1 MNTIQDKVNKDNEN
15 KFVIIYDWMT
25 KELELT
31 KTEAYVYAIVYSF
44 TKDGYG
50 TFYASLETLAERAG
64 SDKAYMS
71 RTLNRLTEIGLLKK
85 NVIRQPNGDMTS
97 YEINKNY
104 AIKPKSSDTQ
114 KRPMGV
120 VKNTTAQKN
129 EPDCRNENIQ
139 ETDTVVKKTT
149 PVVKKTTPVVKKTTN
164 NNIYN
169 NINNNFILSPE
180 GENET
185 KNLKFMTKEAG
196 DVLLPYLGISED
208 DFCQKDNL
216 VCFYENWIDKLLS
229 VDNCGK
235 TIFDFLQNLG
245 LGYDDATGTIIVVNK
260 NNFVPTDTS
269 VDTTKIP
276 LQTNE
281 NSPRNGFLSKVRE
294 LSTRPGNQ
302 TKGSSVSSSE
312 NKPLSDSQ
320 LVKKHFLENK
330 KKLFDAGKVASA
342 AEAVNNQV
350 INTRISDLFKSGVT
364 VEQFYSVLDYMATQQ
379 WHVETVGYRLSVLLS
394 NSVFFRVLNDPKAIP
409 VKKPEMKNIRQRTPE
424 EIFGVCK
431 KCGEVLN
438 SFGTCTFCD

>member
-15 KFVIIYDWMT
+15 KFVIIYDWMI

-50 TFYASLETLAERAG
+50 TFYASLETLAERVG

-71 RTLNRLTEIGLLKK
+71 RTLNRLTEAGLLKK
-85 NVIRQPNGDMTS
+85 TTVRQPNGDMTS
-97 YEINKNY
+97 YEINKEY
-104 AIKPKSSDTQ
+104 VIEPKSSE
-114 KRPMGV
+114 KEERPIGV
-120 VKNTTAQKN
+120 VKNTTVQKSQN
-129 EPDCRNENIQ
+129 ETCCENDNDI
-139 ETDTVVKKTT
+139 EKDA
-149 PVVKKTTPVVKKTTN
+149 VVKKTTPVVKKTTN

-169 NINNNFILSPE
+169 NTNNKFILSPE
-180 GENET
+180 GEKET

-330 KKLFDAGKVASA
+330 KKLFDAGKVPSA

>member
-15 KFVIIYDWMT
+15 KFVIIYDWMI

-149 PVVKKTTPVVKKTTN
+149 PVVKKTTN

-245 LGYDDATGTIIVVNK
+245 LGYDDETGTIVVVER
-260 NNFVPTDTS
+260 NNSKP
-269 VDTTKIP
+269 VDTLGDTPKTL

-281 NSPRNGFLSKVRE
+281 NTSRNGFLSKVRE
-294 LSTRPGNQ
+294 LSTRPE
-302 TKGSSVSSSE
+302 KSSIKASVSSSE